1 MHSDFLWLDD
11 WLRLERRIQMYLAG
25 RYIGL
30 TMVILGVM
38 GLASGQF
45 LVVWLAILGVGALL
59 IVVTRTGAARFQ
71 ADPNDPITPL
81 HVLAVVTFYAAIPW
95 GIINLRRKKKRSG
108 WFLIIG
114 PFVVLGLAVAFSV
127 LLKFWFNY
135 LFSAYI

>member
-1 MHSDFLWLDD
+1 
-11 WLRLERRIQMYLAG
+11 MYLAG